1 MLRVVLDLNLS
12 TPHRQHHRQL
22 SPRLSAKQQTDH
34 IHTTESQPWVGTILL
49 AQSPHFP
56 SGSPIANLSPPA
68 YGGYNNEG
76 GGGGGGGGFN
86 VGGSQQAGSQGGGG
100 GSKYSDDTLRPVTIK
115 QLLDCKEPYPGA
127 ELTLDGQSITQITL
141 VGQVRSVQPQT
152 TNITYRI
159 DDGTG
164 LTDVKKWVDAEKA
177 DTEGANTFAPDTY
190 VRVFGRLTSFNGKR
204 HVGAHFIRAVEDF
217 NEVNYHLLEATY
229 VHLYLTKGPP
239 TGDGAA
245 AGGGG
250 AGDSMFV
257 DNGAGAANGVPA
269 RVLGCS
275 KGAQNMFSFLYNSP
289 GGSEGLSLA
298 QISNGTGMTT
308 REIINA
314 SDELLGQGA
323 IYTTIDDETWAVLDY

>member
-1 MLRVVLDLNLS
+1 M
-12 TPHRQHHRQL
+12 
-22 SPRLSAKQQTDH
+22 
-34 IHTTESQPWVGTILL
+34 
-49 AQSPHFP
+49 
-56 SGSPIANLSPPA
+56 A

-76 GGGGGGGGFN
+76 GGGGGGGGGFN
-86 VGGSQQAGSQGGGG
+86 VGGSQQGSSQAGG
-100 GSKYSDDTLRPVTIK
+100 GSKYNDDTLRPVTIK
-115 QLLDCKEPYPGA
+115 QLLECKEPYPGA
-127 ELTLDGQSITQITL
+127 DLMLDGQSITQITL

-190 VRVFGRLTSFNGKR
+190 VRVFGRLSSFNGKR

-239 TGDGAA
+239 TTGDGAA
-245 AGGGG
+245 AGGGAGG

-257 DNGAGAANGVPA
+257 DNGAGGAGGVPA
-269 RVLGCS
+269 RVLSCS
-275 KGAQNMFSFLYNSP
+275 KGAQNMFSFLHNSP
-289 GGSEGLSLA
+289 GGNEGLNLA